1 LSTFLVAK
9 RLIETGVRII
19 SMSWGGWDTHAQN
32 FTSLRRQ
39 LPPLDTALSAMIED
53 LDASGLLGS
62 TMIVMWGEFGR
73 TPRINPGAG
82 RDHWA
87 RAASALV
94 AGGGM
99 RMGQVIGSTN
109 RYGETAQ
116 DRPVHLQEMF
126 ATFYHLLGIDP
137 QTTTIRDPNGRP
149 QYLVTHPDPIA
160 ELIG

>member
-1 LSTFLVAK
+1 
-9 RLIETGVRII
+9 
-19 SMSWGGWDTHAQN
+19 
-32 FTSLRRQ
+32 
-39 LPPLDTALSAMIED
+39 
-53 LDASGLLGS
+53 
-62 TMIVMWGEFGR
+62 MWGEFGR
-73 TPRINPGAG
+73 TPRINNNNAG

-99 RMGQVIGSTN
+99 KLGQVIGSTN
-109 RYGETAQ
+109 RFGEEPQ

-137 QTTTIRDPNGRP
+137 KTTTLRDPNGRP
-149 QYLVTHPDPIA
+149 HYLVAHPDPIA